1 MIQGLRTVIY
11 PVADIAVGKAFYSSV
26 LGQEP
31 YFDQPF
37 YVGFHQAGFELGL
50 IPDAPPG
57 ATGSIAYWGVEDI
70 QVEYDRLISLGA
82 KPQEKP
88 NEVGEGIAVATVLDP
103 FGNVFGI
110 IRNTHFDAKRVG

>member
-11 PVADIAVGKAFYSSV
+11 PVPDIAAGKAFYSAV
-26 LGQEP
+26 LGQAP
-31 YFDQPF
+31 HFDQPF

-70 QVEYDRLISLGA
+70 QAEFDRLISLGA
-82 KPQEKP
+82 RPQEMP

-110 IRNTHFDAKRVG
+110 IRNPNFDAGNVA